1 MKRIDSVQNKTIK
14 QRAKLLTKKER
25 DASGLYLVE
34 GAHLI
39 EEAHKAGVLQEVYV
53 LDGEKADFI
62 DIEPIY
68 CPANVLNKLSA
79 QVSSSKMIGV
89 CKAPIF
95 KNVQNQKLLLL
106 ENVQDPGNMGT
117 LIRTAYSLGMDK
129 IVCSKGCADIFNPKT
144 IQASQ
149 GAFFYLPVVANAD
162 LAEFIK
168 TSPETEFYAAALHQ
182 KSEKLQ
188 NVKTEGSF
196 GIVLGNEGQGLSS
209 ELIQACQ
216 HVVEI
221 EMKNFESLNVAIAG
235 GILMYQFLYA

>member
-14 QRAKLLTKKER
+14 QRAKLLNKKER

-39 EEAHKAGVLQEVYV
+39 EEADKAGVLKEVYV
-53 LDGEKADFI
+53 LDGEDTDFI
-62 DIEPIY
+62 SIEPVY
-68 CPANVLNKLSA
+68 CTENVLNKLSA

-89 CKAPIF
+89 CAAPKF
-95 KNVQNQKLLLL
+95 QNVQSQKLLLL

-129 IVCSKGCADIFNPKT
+129 IICSKGCADIFNPKT

-149 GAFFYLPVVANAD
+149 GAFFYLPVVQNAD
-162 LAEFIK
+162 LIAFIK
-168 TSPETEFYAAALHQ
+168 ISPETEFYAAALHQ

-188 NVKTEGSF
+188 DIKPASNF
-196 GIVLGNEGQGLSS
+196 GIVLGNEGQGLSA
-209 ELIQACQ
+209 ELIQACG

-221 EMKNFESLNVAIAG
+221 EMKNFESLNVSIAG